1 MEEYIYFSNNER
13 YQVRLNGLSFE

>member
-1 MEEYIYFSNNER
+1 MYFSNNER